1 MSEVDPLQHLG
12 EAIAALGR
20 ADAGTARAE
29 MATAVV
35 ADPSLQSTADAVA
48 LACHRLDTD
57 GRLDQATWN
66 VLADACP
73 AELRDLVEGTRA

>member
-1 MSEVDPLQHLG
+1 MPEADPLQHLA

-20 ADAGTARAE
+20 GDAGIARAE
-29 MATAVV
+29 MATAVA

-57 GRLDQATWN
+57 GGVDQGTWN